1 LDTNAKRCHARDAF
15 LPIIRDLFRT
25 IPSEELM
32 AKCERSGLPYA
43 PIRRPEDL
51 FNDPHLKQS
60 GGLLDITLPNG
71 TETQI
76 PALPISVGGW
86 RSGVRRDIPRN
97 GQHSQELA
105 QELGLSSDE
114 IDALKQSG
122 TVSFSD

>member
-1 LDTNAKRCHARDAF
+1 
-15 LPIIRDLFRT
+15 
-25 IPSEELM
+25 M
-32 AKCERSGLPYA
+32 AKCERSGLPFA

-51 FNDPHLKQS
+51 FNDPHLQQS

-86 RSGVRRDIPRN
+86 RPGVRRDIPRN

-105 QELGLSSDE
+105 QELGFNLDE
-114 IDALKQSG
+114 IEALKRSG
-122 TVSFSD
+122 TVTFSE